1 MPAAPL
7 LVPPGVLVVG
17 ALVTW
22 ALGLAGFR
30 TRWVVAGAAWAS
42 VAALIVAWLLVG
54 REPTEVGVTAPTD
67 AVPPVLRLDAAAF
80 AFGICLLPPLA
91 LLLTFQRRTAE
102 QAGLAALAA
111 AAALFTLEAGS
122 LLLTAAALSVCTALV
137 MLALRDAEEPRAE
150 RYGPAALLAALG
162 LLWAAVTV
170 VVLTGGTS
178 LYSAVPVGT
187 LTAPVFFLLLLV
199 SALCSGIVPWRTWV
213 TAVWER
219 KTLEEG
225 ALAVALLVPL
235 GLFLLF
241 RTYTIGG
248 GSWHAPW
255 LRWFVGALGAV
266 TALAAALR
274 AQAAQDRRMVLGEL
288 VPLGV
293 GLAVVALSLGTIFGL
308 AAGITGVAALA
319 LGAALGMLVPA
330 GGRIALLGAAVVAG
344 APPGFAFGAR
354 LLIVQ
359 SSLEGGPGAA
369 LWALLVT
376 AVWFLG
382 YAAAARTIALPGHT
396 NGSRTGGVVAAI
408 AGLAAGAALGP
419 FEAVIALPAATEVIR
434 PQGLPIT
441 ISAGELVTASGGWGA
456 LSLGVLVLLVL
467 GGLVFLTR
475 PMRATEPR
483 ELPAPLIPPPSL
495 DLQRLRARL
504 PGGGRTPPLPLGR
517 LERAM
522 EASPPWF
529 WAAVAFVLAVVVTR

>member
-22 ALGLAGFR
+22 ALGFAGFR
-30 TRWVVAGAAWAS
+30 TRWVAAAAAWAS
-42 VAALIVAWLLVG
+42 VGALIVAWLLVG
-54 REPTEVGVTAPTD
+54 RQPTEVGVTAPTD

-91 LLLTFQRRTAE
+91 LLLTFQRRTPE

-111 AAALFTLEAGS
+111 AAAVFTLEAGS

-137 MLALRDAEEPRAE
+137 MLGLRDAEEPRAQ

-187 LTAPVFFLLLLV
+187 LTVPVFFLLLLV

-255 LRWFVGALGAV
+255 LRWVVGGLGAV

-274 AQAAQDRRMVLGEL
+274 AQAAHDRRMVLGEL

-293 GLAVVALSLGTIFGL
+293 GLAVVALFLGTIFGL

-319 LGAALGMLVPA
+319 LGSALGMLVPA

-344 APPGFAFGAR
+344 APPGLAFG
-354 LLIVQ
+354 
-359 SSLEGGPGAA
+359 S
-369 LWALLVT
+369 
-376 AVWFLG
+376 
-382 YAAAARTIALPGHT
+382 
-396 NGSRTGGVVAAI
+396 
-408 AGLAAGAALGP
+408 
-419 FEAVIALPAATEVIR
+419 
-434 PQGLPIT
+434 
-441 ISAGELVTASGGWGA
+441 
-456 LSLGVLVLLVL
+456 
-467 GGLVFLTR
+467 
-475 PMRATEPR
+475 
-483 ELPAPLIPPPSL
+483 
-495 DLQRLRARL
+495 
-504 PGGGRTPPLPLGR
+504 PPLVVQAFP
-517 LERAM
+517 RAGPR
-522 EASPPWF
+522 AGPW
-529 WAAVAFVLAVVVTR
+529 